1 LSYTIEHIASWLTT
15 NSVIKKPA
23 HIAHLLT
30 DSRRLIY
37 PDTSLFFAISTGQN
51 DGHLYIEE
59 LIQRGVFNFVV
70 KANFDTSSF
79 PAVNFLKV
87 DDVLL
92 ALQVIASNH
101 RSQYSYLVIGITG
114 SNGKTIVKEWLNQLL
129 ANRYHI
135 IRSPRSYNSQI
146 GVPLSVW
153 EMEEKHQLAIFEA
166 GISQKGEMDVLANI
180 IQPTIGILT
189 SMGTAHQEGFE
200 NETEK
205 RNEKWKLFQK
215 AQVIIAPLA
224 DVALRDNDVA
234 QNLSVP
240 IIITWSR
247 TGEASLK
254 IKSEKITQGQT
265 HLQAN
270 YQGTDIQ
277 LVIPFTDLIS
287 VNNTITCLLT
297 LLYLQMPMSEIQE
310 GISQLR
316 HLDMR
321 MQIKKGIQHCYILN
335 DSYSNDIHSLQ
346 LALTYA
352 TQQAGA
358 LPITL
363 ILSDIAQLNQ
373 DPVQYEQLLQQ
384 LAVFQIKKLI
394 TIGAELAKALQQN
407 KILQNKGVHVI
418 SFETTQQ
425 FIHQMDIHSFKEEF
439 ILIKGARIFEL
450 EKINELLQLQV
461 HKTMAEINLTTLVSN
476 YKKIK
481 NVVGSKVK
489 IMAMV
494 KAFGY
499 GTGSVEIARILQFHH
514 VDYLSVAY
522 ADEGVVLR
530 QAGIHV
536 PIMVMN
542 VDETTF
548 DTLVKYHMEPEIFSI
563 SQYEQFDQY
572 IKNQAISNFPIHI
585 KLNTGMN
592 RLGFDMDTIEKL
604 CGALKSNAR
613 LKVQSIFSHL
623 SASGNKNFETFTHQ
637 QLDLFNSAAKK
648 IETTLGYTTL
658 KHIANSD
665 AILLNSN
672 FHLDMVRLGIG
683 LYGATQGAIAL
694 EPVIQLTT
702 TISQIRH
709 LKKGDTVGY
718 NRAGVL
724 LRDSIIATVRLGYAD
739 GYSRQLGL
747 GKGAMWVNGLLAP
760 IVGDI
765 CMDMTMIDVTDIPSV
780 SEGDSVQVFG
790 KNLALTQVAKW
801 AGTIPY
807 EILTS
812 IGQRV
817 KRIYIAD

>member
-1 LSYTIEHIASWLTT
+1 MSYTIEHIASWLST
-15 NSVIKKPA
+15 NSVIKTPA

-37 PDTSLFFAISTGQN
+37 PDTSLFFAITTGQN
-51 DGHLYIEE
+51 DGHLYVEE
-59 LIQRGVFNFVV
+59 LMQRGVFNFVV
-70 KANFDTSSF
+70 KKNFDTSAF
-79 PAVNFLKV
+79 PNANFLKV
-87 DDVLL
+87 NDVLA
-92 ALQVIASNH
+92 ALQIIAKHH
-101 RSQYSYLVIGITG
+101 RAQFTYPVIGITG

-153 EMEEKHQLAIFEA
+153 EMEKKHQLAIFEA
-166 GISQKGEMDVLANI
+166 GISQKGEMEVLANM

-189 SMGTAHQEGFE
+189 SIGTAHQEGFE
-200 NETEK
+200 SEAEK
-205 RNEKWKLFQK
+205 RNEKWKLFQN
-215 AQVIIAPLA
+215 AQVIIAPLSEL
-224 DVALRDNDVA
+224 ALDDNDVA
-234 QNLSVP
+234 HHSGYPSV
-240 IIITWSR
+240 ITWCRSGAA
-247 TGEASLK
+247 TLK
-254 IKSEKITQGQT
+254 IQSETIIQGHT

-270 YQGTDIQ
+270 YLGADLQ
-277 LVIPFTDLIS
+277 LVVPFTDLIS

-297 LLYLQMPMSEIQE
+297 LLHLQVPMSEIQE
-310 GISQLR
+310 GINQLR

-335 DSYSNDIHSLQ
+335 DSYSNDVHSLQ

-363 ILSDIAQLNQ
+363 ILSDVAQFNQ
-373 DPVQYEQLLQQ
+373 DAVQYDQLLQQ
-384 LAVFQIKKLI
+384 LAVFPIKKLI
-394 TIGAELAKALQQN
+394 AIGPHLAKALQ
-407 KILQNKGVHVI
+407 KHKGLHNKGVHVI
-418 SFETTQQ
+418 SFDTTQQ
-425 FIHQMDIHSFKEEF
+425 FIHQMDIYSFKEEF
-439 ILIKGARIFEL
+439 ILIKGARVFAL

-461 HKTMAEINLTTLVSN
+461 HKTMAEINLTTLVEN

-481 NVVGSKVK
+481 AVIGPKVK
-489 IMAMV
+489 MMAMV

-499 GTGSVEIARILQFHH
+499 GSGSVEVARILQFHH

-522 ADEGVVLR
+522 ADEGVALR
-530 QAGIHV
+530 QAGIHL

-548 DTLVKYHMEPEIFSI
+548 DTLVKYHMEPEIFSFT
-563 SQYEQFDQY
+563 QYQQFNEY

-592 RLGFDMDTIEKL
+592 RLGFDMDTIENL
-604 CGALKSNAR
+604 CDLLKSNSQ
-613 LKVQSIFSHL
+613 LKVQTIFSHL
-623 SASGNKNFETFTHQ
+623 SASGNKSLENFTHQ
-637 QLDLFNSAAKK
+637 QLNLFNTAAAK
-648 IETTLGYTTL
+648 IETVLGYTTL

-665 AILLNSN
+665 AILLDPI

-683 LYGATQGAIAL
+683 LYGTSQGPIDLA
-694 EPVIQLTT
+694 PVVQLTT

-739 GYSRQLGL
+739 GYSRHLGL
-747 GKGAMWVNGLLAP
+747 GKGAMWLNGLLAP

-765 CMDMTMIDVTDIPSV
+765 CMDMTMIDITDIPSV

-790 KNLALTQVAKW
+790 KNLDITQVAKW

-817 KRIYIAD
+817 KRIYISD

>member
-1 LSYTIEHIASWLTT
+1 MSYTIEHIASWLHT
-15 NSVIKKPA
+15 NSVIKTPA

-37 PDTSLFFAISTGQN
+37 PDTSLFFAITTGQN
-51 DGHLYIEE
+51 DGHLYVEE

-70 KANFDTSSF
+70 NTNFDTRIF
-79 PAVNFLKV
+79 PDANFLKV
-87 DDVLL
+87 DDVLA
-92 ALQVIASNH
+92 ALQMVASRH
-101 RSQYSYLVIGITG
+101 RAQFTYPVIGITG

-129 ANRYHI
+129 SNRYHI

-153 EMEEKHQLAIFEA
+153 EMDEKHQLAIFEA
-166 GISQKGEMDVLANI
+166 GISQKGEMDALANI

-200 NETEK
+200 SEAEK

-215 AQVIIAPLA
+215 AQVIITPLSE
-224 DVALRDNDVA
+224 VALDVKDA
-234 QNLSVP
+234 LHHAGSP
-240 IIITWSR
+240 SIITWTR
-247 TGEASLK
+247 TGEATLK
-254 IKSEKITQGQT
+254 IQSEKIIQGQT

-270 YQGTDIQ
+270 YLGTDLQ

-287 VNNTITCLLT
+287 INNTITCLLT
-297 LLYLQMPMSEIQE
+297 LLYLQVPISEIQE
-310 GISQLR
+310 GVHQLR

-321 MQIKKGIQHCYILN
+321 MQIKKGIQQCYILN
-335 DSYSNDIHSLQ
+335 DSYSNDIHSLK

-363 ILSDIAQLNQ
+363 ILSDIDQLNQ
-373 DPVQYEQLLQQ
+373 DAFQYDQLLEE
-384 LAVFQIKKLI
+384 LAVFPIKKLI
-394 TIGAELAKALQQN
+394 TIGTELAKALQQN
-407 KILQNKGVHVI
+407 KGLQKKGVQVI
-418 SFETTQQ
+418 SFDTTHQ
-425 FIHQMDIHSFKEEF
+425 FIHQMDIYSFKEEF
-439 ILIKGARIFEL
+439 ILIKGARVFEL

-481 NVVGSKVK
+481 AVVGSKVK
-489 IMAMV
+489 MMAMV

-499 GTGSVEIARILQFHH
+499 GSGSVEVARILQFHH

-522 ADEGVVLR
+522 ADEGVALR

-548 DTLVKYHMEPEIFSI
+548 DTLVKYHMEPELFSLQ
-563 SQYEQFDQY
+563 QYQQFDQY

-592 RLGFDMDTIEKL
+592 RLGFDMDTIEQL
-604 CGALKSNAR
+604 CDLLKSNSQ
-613 LKVQSIFSHL
+613 LKVQTIFSHL
-623 SASGNKNFETFTHQ
+623 SASGNKSFENFTRT
-637 QLDLFNSAAKK
+637 QLDLFNRAAEK
-648 IETTLGYTTL
+648 IETALGYTTL

-665 AILLNSN
+665 AILLDPI

-683 LYGATQGAIAL
+683 LYGTSQGPLAL

-724 LRDSIIATVRLGYAD
+724 LRDSTIATVRLGYAD
-739 GYSRQLGL
+739 GYSRQFGL

-765 CMDMTMIDVTDIPSV
+765 CMDMTMIDITDIPSV
-780 SEGDSVQVFG
+780 NEGDSVQVFG
-790 KNLALTQVAKW
+790 KNLDIMQVAKW

>member
-1 LSYTIEHIASWLTT
+1 LSYTIEHIASWLNS
-15 NSVIKKPA
+15 NSVIKTPA

-37 PDTSLFFAISTGQN
+37 PDTSLFFAITTGQN
-51 DGHLYIEE
+51 DGHIYVEE
-59 LIQRGVFNFVV
+59 LIQRGAFNFVV
-70 KANFDTSSF
+70 KTNFDTSTF
-79 PAVNFLKV
+79 PNANFLKV
-87 DDVLL
+87 DDVLV
-92 ALQVIASNH
+92 ALQMVASRH
-101 RSQYSYLVIGITG
+101 RAQFTYPVIGITG

-129 ANRYHI
+129 SNRYHI

-153 EMEEKHQLAIFEA
+153 EMDGKHELGIFEA
-166 GISQKGEMDVLANI
+166 GISQKGEMDALANM

-189 SMGTAHQEGFE
+189 SIGTAHQEGFE

-215 AQVIIAPLA
+215 AQVIIAPLSEL
-224 DVALRDNDVA
+224 ALDIKDA
-234 QNLSVP
+234 LHHAGSPSV
-240 IIITWSR
+240 ITWTR
-247 TGEASLK
+247 TGEATLK
-254 IKSEKITQGQT
+254 IQSEKIIQGQT

-270 YQGTDIQ
+270 YLGTDLQ

-297 LLYLQMPMSEIQE
+297 LLHLQLPMSEIQE
-310 GISQLR
+310 GINQLR

-335 DSYSNDIHSLQ
+335 DSYSNDVHSLQ
-346 LALTYA
+346 LALSYA

-363 ILSDIAQLNQ
+363 ILSDLAQFNQ
-373 DPVQYEQLLQQ
+373 DAVQYDQLLHQ
-384 LAVFQIKKLI
+384 LAVFPIKKLI
-394 TIGAELAKALQQN
+394 AIGPQLAKALQQN
-407 KILQNKGVHVI
+407 KSLQKKGVHVI
-418 SFETTQQ
+418 SFDATQQ
-425 FIHQMDIHSFKEEF
+425 FIHQMDLYSFKEEF
-439 ILIKGARIFEL
+439 ILIKGARVFEL

-481 NVVGSKVK
+481 AVVGSKVK
-489 IMAMV
+489 MMAMV

-499 GTGSVEIARILQFHH
+499 GSGSVEVARILQFHH

-522 ADEGVVLR
+522 ADEGVALR

-563 SQYEQFDQY
+563 SQYQQFDQF

-592 RLGFDMDTIEKL
+592 RLGFDMNTIEHL
-604 CGALKSNAR
+604 CDLLKSNSQ
-613 LKVQSIFSHL
+613 LKVQTIFSHL
-623 SASGNKNFETFTHQ
+623 SASGNKKFENFTHQ
-637 QLDLFNSAAKK
+637 QLDLFNRAAEK
-648 IETTLGYTTL
+648 IEATLGYPTL

-665 AILLNSN
+665 AILLDPI

-683 LYGATQGAIAL
+683 LYGTSQGPLAL

-724 LRDSIIATVRLGYAD
+724 LRDSTIATVRLGYAD

-747 GKGAMWVNGLLAP
+747 GKGAMWLNGSLAP

-765 CMDMTMIDVTDIPSV
+765 CMDMTMIDITDIPSV
-780 SEGDSVQVFG
+780 NEGDSVQVFG
-790 KNLALTQVAKW
+790 KNLAITQVAKW

>member
-1 LSYTIEHIASWLTT
+1 MSYTIEHIASWLHT
-15 NSVIKKPA
+15 NSVIKTPA

-37 PDTSLFFAISTGQN
+37 PNTSLFFAITTGQN
-51 DGHLYIEE
+51 DGHLYVEE

-70 KANFDTSSF
+70 NTNFDTRIF
-79 PAVNFLKV
+79 PDANFLKV
-87 DDVLL
+87 DDVLG
-92 ALQVIASNH
+92 ALQVIASRH
-101 RSQYSYLVIGITG
+101 RAQFTYPVIGITG

-129 ANRYHI
+129 SNRYHI

-153 EMEEKHQLAIFEA
+153 EMDENHELAIFEA
-166 GISQKGEMDVLANI
+166 GISQKGEMDALANI

-200 NETEK
+200 NEKEK
-205 RNEKWKLFQK
+205 RNQKWKLFQK
-215 AQVIIAPLA
+215 AQVIITPLSEL
-224 DVALRDNDVA
+224 DDKNVAHNA
-234 QNLSVP
+234 GFPS
-240 IIITWSR
+240 IITWTR
-247 TGEASLK
+247 TGEATLK
-254 IKSEKITQGQT
+254 IQSEKIIQGQT

-270 YQGTDIQ
+270 YLGTDLQ

-287 VNNTITCLLT
+287 INNTITCLLT
-297 LLYLQMPMSEIQE
+297 LLYLQVPISEIQE
-310 GISQLR
+310 GVHQLR

-321 MQIKKGIQHCYILN
+321 MQIKKGIQQCYILN
-335 DSYSNDIHSLQ
+335 DSYSNDIHSLK

-363 ILSDIAQLNQ
+363 ILSDIDQLNQ
-373 DPVQYEQLLQQ
+373 DAFQYDQLLEE
-384 LAVFQIKKLI
+384 LAVFPIKKLI
-394 TIGAELAKALQQN
+394 TIGTELAKAL
-407 KILQNKGVHVI
+407 LQDKGLQKKGVQVI
-418 SFETTQQ
+418 SFDTTHQ
-425 FIHQMDIHSFKEEF
+425 FIHQMDIYSFKEEF
-439 ILIKGARIFEL
+439 ILIKGARVFEL

-461 HKTMAEINLTTLVSN
+461 HKTMAEINLTTLVDN

-481 NVVGSKVK
+481 AAIGPKVK
-489 IMAMV
+489 LMAMV

-499 GTGSVEIARILQFHH
+499 GSGSVEVARILQFHH

-522 ADEGVVLR
+522 ADEGVALR

-548 DTLVKYHMEPEIFSI
+548 DTLVKYHLEPEIFSF
-563 SQYEQFDQY
+563 SQYQQFDQF

-592 RLGFDMDTIEKL
+592 RLGFDMDTIENL
-604 CGALKSNAR
+604 CGLLKSNLQ
-613 LKVQSIFSHL
+613 LKVQTIFSHL
-623 SASGNKNFETFTHQ
+623 SGSGNKTLENFTHQ
-637 QLDLFNSAAKK
+637 QLDLFNRAAAK
-648 IETTLGYTTL
+648 IERALGYTTL

-665 AILLNSN
+665 AILLNPV

-683 LYGATQGAIAL
+683 LYGTSQGPLSL

-765 CMDMTMIDVTDIPSV
+765 CMDMTMIDITDIASV
-780 SEGDSVQVFG
+780 QEGDAVQVFG
-790 KNLALTQVAKW
+790 KNLAITQVAKW

-817 KRIYIAD
+817 KRIYLAD

>member
-1 LSYTIEHIASWLTT
+1 MSYNIEHIASWL
-15 NSVIKKPA
+15 NAQSVINTPA
-23 HIAHLLT
+23 HIDHLLT

-37 PDTSLFFAISTGQN
+37 PCSSLFFAITTPQN
-51 DGHLYIEE
+51 DGHFYIEE
-59 LIQRGVFNFVV
+59 LIKRGVNNFVV
-70 KANFDTSSF
+70 KQNFDASRF
-79 PAVNFLKV
+79 PQVNFLKV
-87 DDVLL
+87 DDVLV
-92 ALQVIASNH
+92 ALQVIAANH
-101 RSQYSYLVIGITG
+101 RAQFTYPVIGITG

-129 ANRYHI
+129 AARYNI

-153 EMEEKHQLAIFEA
+153 EMSEKHQLGIFEA
-166 GISQKGEMDVLANI
+166 GISQKGEMEELANI

-189 SMGTAHQEGFE
+189 SIGTAHQEGFVHE
-200 NETEK
+200 VEK

-215 AQVIIAPLA
+215 AKAIITPLEE
-224 DVALRDNDVA
+224 VPLNEQPIA
-234 QNLSVP
+234 QDENAQ

-247 TGEASLK
+247 TADATLK
-254 IKSEKITQGQT
+254 VHREEIVNGQT
-265 HLQAN
+265 HLHGIYKGEAVKF
-270 YQGTDIQ
+270 
-277 LVIPFTDLIS
+277 VIPFTDVIS
-287 VNNTITCLLT
+287 VSNAITCSLT
-297 LLYLQMPMSEIQE
+297 LLHLQVPVDEIQL
-310 GISQLR
+310 GIFQLR

-321 MQIKKGIQHCYILN
+321 MQIKKGIQECFILN
-335 DSYSNDIHSLQ
+335 DSYSNDLHSLQ
-346 LALTYA
+346 MALTYA

-363 ILSDIAQLNQ
+363 ILSDFIQLQLDNFQYEKLLNQ
-373 DPVQYEQLLQQ
+373 LSLFP
-384 LAVFQIKKLI
+384 IKKFI
-394 TIGAELAKALQQN
+394 AIGAHLSKYLQQN
-407 KILQNKGVHVI
+407 KLLQDNGVNI
-418 SFETTQQ
+418 ICFETTKQ
-425 FIHQMDIHSFKEEF
+425 FIQQMDINSFKEEF

-450 EKINELLQLQV
+450 EKINELLQMQV
-461 HKTMAEINLTTLVSN
+461 HKTMAEINLTALVSN

-481 NVVGSKVK
+481 EVVGPNVKV
-489 IMAMV
+489 MAMV

-499 GTGSVEIARILQFHH
+499 GTGSVAVARILQFHH

-522 ADEGVVLR
+522 ADEGVELR
-530 QAGIHV
+530 QAGIQV

-548 DTLVKYHMEPEIFSI
+548 DTLVKYHLEPEIFSL
-563 SQYEQFDQY
+563 QQFQQFVQY
-572 IKNQAISNFPIHI
+572 INHQAISNFPVHL

-592 RLGFDMDTIEKL
+592 RLGFDLDTIENLCEKL
-604 CGALKSNAR
+604 KTNSQI
-613 LKVQSIFSHL
+613 KVQSIFSHL
-623 SASGNKNFETFTHQ
+623 SASGNKNFENYTHQ
-637 QLDLFNSAAKK
+637 QLDLFNHAVLQ
-648 IETTLGYTTL
+648 IETALGYTTI

-665 AILLNSN
+665 AILLNSV

-683 LYGATQGAIAL
+683 LYGIGKGPVTL

-702 TISQIRH
+702 TISQIRN

-739 GYSRQLGL
+739 GYRRQLGL
-747 GKGAMWVNGLLAP
+747 GKGAMWVNGALAP
-760 IVGDI
+760 TVGDI
-765 CMDMTMIDVTDIPSV
+765 CMDMTMIDITDIPSV
-780 SEGDSVQVFG
+780 NEGDSVQVFG
-790 KNLALTQVAKW
+790 KNLAITQVAKW